1 MAWFLSTYVK
11 MEMGL
16 LLLSVLPPSLR
27 EISLVMKKKNGG
39 LRAKNVS
46 NIQIILAKNE
56 YIVKKSKLCILYFQQ
71 TQHNPNNEAGIMN
84 CGIPKRDLC
93 RIIYI

>member
-1 MAWFLSTYVK
+1 MNSYD
-11 MEMGL
+11 GL
-16 LLLSVLPPSLR
+16 VFKNLCKDENGVVAPFSVLPPSLH

-56 YIVKKSKLCILYFQQ
+56 YIVKKSKLCVL
-71 TQHNPNNEAGIMN
+71 
-84 CGIPKRDLC
+84 
-93 RIIYI
+93 

>member
-11 MEMGL
+11 MKMGL

-27 EISLVMKKKNGG
+27 EISLVMKKKNEG

-56 YIVKKSKLCILYFQQ
+56 YIVKKSKLCVL
-71 TQHNPNNEAGIMN
+71 
-84 CGIPKRDLC
+84 
-93 RIIYI
+93 

>member
-11 MEMGL
+11 MKMGL

-27 EISLVMKKKNGG
+27 EISLVMKKKNEEG

-56 YIVKKSKLCILYFQQ
+56 YIVKKSKLCVTIVSAHT
-71 TQHNPNNEAGIMN
+71 TQNN
-84 CGIPKRDLC
+84 KSW
-93 RIIYI
+93 Y